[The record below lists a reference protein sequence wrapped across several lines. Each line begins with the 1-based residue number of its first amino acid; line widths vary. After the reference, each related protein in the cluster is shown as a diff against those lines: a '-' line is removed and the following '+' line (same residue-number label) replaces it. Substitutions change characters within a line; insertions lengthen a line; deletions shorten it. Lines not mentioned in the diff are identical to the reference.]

1 MLLEQP
7 NEPKSSRSSA
17 LAVGAATLFASGL
30 FRQGLGLVTLA
41 ITARLLTPEDFGVAA
56 YFLIATAFLE
66 MLQRQIAMVLIRLD
80 DVTQDHLETVF
91 TFQVIF
97 GMTVALFFLASR
109 PLVALIGVPELVQ
122 ITPALCLLAITVA
135 FRSPRFILFER
146 KLRFGYAAGEE
157 TLIRVI
163 YSITAITLAW
173 VWRDFWAIVVAN
185 FCALT
190 ARGIWTF
197 SMAPMAPRL
206 SLARWR
212 DSLSFSTWS
221 LGAQIAQFF
230 SKNMPQLII
239 GATLGLADAGIFR
252 LGNRISTLVTTQLFA
267 PMQRVIYPGLADIA
281 RNTDRK
287 DEAFIRL
294 NELLI
299 AIVLPMSVGMA
310 LVANHIILVVFGFK
324 WLAAAQ
330 VIWILAPL
338 KALETL
344 QANVRAATYVEG
356 STKLLFARNTIL
368 LVLVCLFML
377 VGVNFGFTGA
387 LIAAGAASVA
397 AIAMTLTIA
406 KRHGTRTFFGPLT
419 VAWRSIVSCIA
430 MIAVVLFIASAFG
443 TPVHVGWA
451 FESWDDVP
459 RLLVIFL
466 TKVLAGAF
474 TYVATHLLLW
484 LLVGQPDGV
493 EKVALQ
499 FPKRVLKHYLDSS
512 AAKQR

>member
-1 MLLEQP
+1 MEQP
-7 NEPKSSRSSA
+7 NEPKSNRSSA
-17 LAVGAATLFASGL
+17 LAMGAATLLASGL

-66 MLQRQIAMVLIRLD
+66 MLQRQIAIVLIRLD
-80 DVTQDHLETVF
+80 DVTQDHLETIF

-97 GMTVALFFLASR
+97 GILFALIFYASQ
-109 PLVALIGVPELVQ
+109 PLVSLIGIPELVQ
-122 ITPALCLLAITVA
+122 IIPALCLLAITVA

-146 KLRFGYAAGEE
+146 KLQFGYAAGEE
-157 TLIRVI
+157 TLIRII

-173 VWRDFWAIVVAN
+173 IWRDFWAIVVAN

-197 SMAPMAPRL
+197 SIAPMAPRL
-206 SLARWR
+206 SLSRWR
-212 DSLSFSTWS
+212 DSLSFSMWS
-221 LGAQIAQFF
+221 LGAQAAQFF
-230 SKNMPQLII
+230 SKNMPQMII
-239 GATLGLADAGIFR
+239 GATLGLADAGVFR

-267 PMQRVIYPGLADIA
+267 PMQRVIYPGLADVA

-324 WLAAAQ
+324 WLAATQ
-330 VIWILAPL
+330 VIWVLAPL

-368 LVLVCLFML
+368 LILVCFFMS
-377 VGVNFGFTGA
+377 VGVKFGFTGA
-387 LIAAGAASVA
+387 LIAAGVASIA
-397 AIAMTLTIA
+397 AITMTLTIA

-430 MIAVVLFIASAFG
+430 MIAVVLLIASAFG

-451 FESWDDVP
+451 FNSWDEVP

-493 EKVALQ
+493 EKVTLQ
-499 FPKRVLKHYLDSS
+499 FSRRALKHYLD
-512 AAKQR
+512 ARTAKQR